1 MGEFS
6 SRERQSELDIY
17 YLFWDDY
24 IAWLTDWFI

>member
-6 SRERQSELDIY
+6 SRERQSGLDIY

-24 IAWLTDWFI
+24 IA